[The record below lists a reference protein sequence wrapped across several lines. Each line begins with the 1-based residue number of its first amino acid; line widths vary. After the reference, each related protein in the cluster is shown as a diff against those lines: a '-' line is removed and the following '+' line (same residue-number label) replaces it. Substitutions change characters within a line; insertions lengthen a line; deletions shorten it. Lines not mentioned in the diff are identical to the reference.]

1 MTNLKIC
8 GVLLIALGLLLQGC
22 GSKPVDSPLSS
33 LPAMPELPASAR
45 QGQTPPQCLP
55 TCLERWNQKVA
66 QWQRRLAALAQQDLL
81 VSGSTPESK
90 K

>member
-1 MTNLKIC
+1 MRNLKIC

-33 LPAMPELPASAR
+33 LLAMPELPASGR

-55 TCLERWNQKVA
+55 TCLERWNQKAA
-66 QWQRRLAALAQQDLL
+66 QWQKRLAEPAVLGSP
-81 VSGSTPESK
+81 VSGYMTE
-90 K
+90 